1 MNQSTLSGSDWL
13 SLSQAAAR
21 LGVSEKTLRRRIHAG
36 EVEGEKTAMDGGGL
50 AWRVRLDRLPDGG
63 ARDKCS
69 QSTLNVPEAVS
80 EPSGARAGTVP
91 ELIHSQTAR
100 DGSGMDKRAGTVPE
114 VVPELSD
121 SVPEPKTD
129 SGQSTLTAHL
139 LEENKFLRGAL
150 EARDRDAAELRAALR
165 EALKLSNRALPE
177 AGQSTLSS
185 SNDGPESRAVAP
197 QSAQSTLATANTPQ
211 PMSGPQIERKAMAAR
226 RTFRRWLLEILRG

>member
-1 MNQSTLSGSDWL
+1 MNQSTLSGADGIEWL

-36 EVEGEKTAMDGGGL
+36 EIEGEKTAMEGGGL
-50 AWRVRLDRLPDGG
+50 AWRVRLDGG

-69 QSTLNVPEAVS
+69 QSTLNVPEAVP
-80 EPSGARAGTVP
+80 EPSGARAGIVP

-100 DGSGMDKRAGTVPE
+100 DGSAMDKRAGTVPE

-177 AGQSTLSS
+177 AQSTLASS
-185 SNDGPESRAVAP
+185 SNDGGQSRDVAP
-197 QSAQSTLATANTPQ
+197 QSAQSTLATANTLEPV
-211 PMSGPQIERKAMAAR
+211 SDPQIERKAMAAR